1 MSKKIRE
8 FLIGIVNFGDIT
20 RKTYS
25 DDKGKV
31 RYVIHENDKSGHR
44 KYTLKYEDLCQ

>member
-8 FLIGIVNFGDIT
+8 YLISIINFGDTT

-25 DDKGKV
+25 DSRGNV
-31 RYVIHENDKSGHR
+31 RYVVHENDKSGHR